1 MSKIL
6 ISSTSFLLQ
15 SNNIWKNIS
24 KNNQIEFSEYGKIF
38 SSFKSYDVEINL
50 VFLPDIIDY
59 FKSENTGVEIK
70 KISKTIKLIENHL
83 KKTSSNIIIGF
94 SDYLIHNNLSY
105 SIDKYFFNKYKLF
118 FVDKLNVLK
127 KKYRN
132 LFILDLDLLFA
143 NSGFNKS
150 FSQRNFYLM
159 NCRLSFQG
167 LISLSKELSKFI
179 KIISTTPKKVL
190 ILDCDNTIWG
200 GVLAEDGF
208 NKIQIGQDGI
218 GKAFSDFQKVA
229 KKIKNSGTL
238 LVLASKNEK
247 SDVKKVLNSHRNMI
261 LKDKDITSYKVNWEE
276 KSKNI
281 LELSNDLMLGLD
293 SFVFWDDNPI
303 EREKVKKKLPS
314 VHVIEPKKDVSD
326 WPKQLS
332 EYQGFMKINFS
343 KEDKK
348 KTIQYKQRDKFLE
361 KKKLFNDELK
371 YLKNIKVKIKKEKV
385 NNSNIDRAVQLTH
398 KTNQFN
404 FTTRKYNHNEILYFN
419 KKNYV
424 TLFNLNDIY
433 GNHGII
439 SLLILKQFKDFLLID
454 TFLLSCRILGR
465 YVENYILKYSQQLS
479 QKKKLKGVIIQYI
492 KTKRNSPALNFID
505 SLKILDKL
513 SKQELTKIFGKRKK
527 IIQKNSIYYLLKNED
542 KIINSKIY
550 E

>member
-15 SNNIWKNIS
+15 SNDIWKNIS

-59 FKSENTGVEIK
+59 FKSENTEVEIK

>member
-1 MSKIL
+1 M
-6 ISSTSFLLQ
+6 
-15 SNNIWKNIS
+15 
-24 KNNQIEFSEYGKIF
+24 
-38 SSFKSYDVEINL
+38 
-50 VFLPDIIDY
+50 
-59 FKSENTGVEIK
+59 
-70 KISKTIKLIENHL
+70 
-83 KKTSSNIIIGF
+83 
-94 SDYLIHNNLSY
+94 
-105 SIDKYFFNKYKLF
+105 
-118 FVDKLNVLK
+118 
-127 KKYRN
+127 
-132 LFILDLDLLFA
+132 DLLFA

-479 QKKKLKGVIIQYI
+479 QKKLK
-492 KTKRNSPALNFID
+492 
-505 SLKILDKL
+505 
-513 SKQELTKIFGKRKK
+513 E
-527 IIQKNSIYYLLKNED
+527 
-542 KIINSKIY
+542 
-550 E
+550 

>member
-38 SSFKSYDVEINL
+38 SSFKSYDIEINL
-50 VFLPDIIDY
+50 LFLPDIIDY
-59 FKSENTGVEIK
+59 FKSENTEVEIK
-70 KISKTIKLIENHL
+70 KISNTIKLIESHL
-83 KKTSSNIIIGF
+83 KKTSANIIIGF

-105 SIDKYFFNKYKLF
+105 STDKYFFNKYKLF
-118 FVDKLNVLK
+118 FVDNLNILK

-159 NCRLSFQG
+159 NCRLSLQG

-179 KIISTTPKKVL
+179 KIISTNPKKVL

-208 NKIQIGQDGI
+208 NKIKIGQDGI

-229 KKIKNSGTL
+229 KKIKNNGTL

-247 SDVKKVLNSHRNMI
+247 SDVKKVLNSHRAMI
-261 LKDKDITSYKVNWEE
+261 LKDSDITSYKVNWEE

-303 EREKVKKKLPS
+303 ERAKVKKKLPS
-314 VHVIEPKKDVSD
+314 VYVFEPKADVSD

-332 EYQGFMKINFS
+332 EYQGFMKINSS
-343 KEDKK
+343 KEDEK

-371 YLKNIKVKIKKEKV
+371 YLKNIKIKIKKEKV

-404 FTTRKYNHNEILYFN
+404 FTTRRYNHNRILYFN

-424 TLFNLNDIY
+424 TLFNLTDIY

-465 YVENYILKYSQQLS
+465 YVENYILRYSQQLS
-479 QKKKLKGVIIQYI
+479 KKKKLKGVIIQYI

-505 SLKILDKL
+505 SLKILNKL
-513 SKQELTKIFGKRKK
+513 SKPELINILGKQKK

>member
-59 FKSENTGVEIK
+59 FKSKNNGVEIK

-118 FVDKLNVLK
+118 FVDKLNLLK

-303 EREKVKKKLPS
+303 EREK
-314 VHVIEPKKDVSD
+314 
-326 WPKQLS
+326 
-332 EYQGFMKINFS
+332 
-343 KEDKK
+343 
-348 KTIQYKQRDKFLE
+348 
-361 KKKLFNDELK
+361 
-371 YLKNIKVKIKKEKV
+371 
-385 NNSNIDRAVQLTH
+385 
-398 KTNQFN
+398 
-404 FTTRKYNHNEILYFN
+404 
-419 KKNYV
+419 
-424 TLFNLNDIY
+424 
-433 GNHGII
+433 
-439 SLLILKQFKDFLLID
+439 
-454 TFLLSCRILGR
+454 
-465 YVENYILKYSQQLS
+465 
-479 QKKKLKGVIIQYI
+479 
-492 KTKRNSPALNFID
+492 
-505 SLKILDKL
+505 
-513 SKQELTKIFGKRKK
+513 
-527 IIQKNSIYYLLKNED
+527 
-542 KIINSKIY
+542 
-550 E
+550 

>member
-59 FKSENTGVEIK
+59 FKSENTEVEIK